1 MLPGGEDWVL
11 RPVLRGL
18 LRYESL
24 IDGSVDIADVALL
37 NDALDVADEN
47 TRRAQSRESANHG

>member
-1 MLPGGEDWVL
+1 MLPGGEDWAL

-18 LRYESL
+18 IHYESL
-24 IDGSVDIADVALL
+24 LDGTLDIADVALL

-47 TRRAQSRESANHG
+47 TRRSQERETRRG